1 MREINLA
8 GGLVTLKHW
17 KIDNPGKA
25 EDGFVDQP
33 LLLADPHPRAA
44 GQICR
49 RRLVSAGKEYRISI
63 GNTRGKTNFLGL
75 FLPQSLCH
83 RAARLAFTIDD
94 ITHAGGAFGLRPAV
108 HPVGNGAAAAFRPGN
123 RANNAAT
130 LDGFGENR
138 KARPPKGFGDVA
150 NLDRDPQVR
159 LVIAIFQHRLGER
172 NVYELLVD
180 SLVGKLLKDATDH
193 RLDSVEN
200 ILLLDK
206 AHLEV
211 ELIEFAGAAISA
223 AVLIAE
229 TGRDLEIAV
238 ESGDHD
244 KLLELLRCLRQCIE
258 FAGMKTRR
266 HQKVTRTFRR

>member
-1 MREINLA
+1 M
-8 GGLVTLKHW
+8 
-17 KIDNPGKA
+17 
-25 EDGFVDQP
+25 
-33 LLLADPHPRAA
+33 
-44 GQICR
+44 
-49 RRLVSAGKEYRISI
+49 
-63 GNTRGKTNFLGL
+63 
-75 FLPQSLCH
+75 
-83 RAARLAFTIDD
+83 
-94 ITHAGGAFGLRPAV
+94 
-108 HPVGNGAAAAFRPGN
+108 
-123 RANNAAT
+123 
-130 LDGFGENR
+130 
-138 KARPPKGFGDVA
+138 
-150 NLDRDPQVR
+150 
-159 LVIAIFQHRLGER
+159 
-172 NVYELLVD
+172 YELLVD